1 MYKFTT
7 LAMDETL
14 EVKGMTAIISPFS
27 YACITIRYEIC
38 SVYDIENA
46 SHVLTVRSNTN
57 NHEDAG
63 NVASPSRYE
72 PRRLVTSDPPL
83 VLATPDSCQWSTSRA
98 SFPNFSKVTAPRNSP
113 WSTQIGAGPGKSMRT
128 ITGLSLIDCHWR
140 YQISLSTNEQHR
152 SIITSNL
159 NSINTVT

>member
-1 MYKFTT
+1 MKKPLLVCCAMYKFTT

-27 YACITIRYEIC
+27 YACITIMYEIC

-63 NVASPSRYE
+63 NVASPFRM
-72 PRRLVTSDPPL
+72 D
-83 VLATPDSCQWSTSRA
+83 
-98 SFPNFSKVTAPRNSP
+98 
-113 WSTQIGAGPGKSMRT
+113 
-128 ITGLSLIDCHWR
+128 
-140 YQISLSTNEQHR
+140 TN
-152 SIITSNL
+152 L
-159 NSINTVT
+159 DD